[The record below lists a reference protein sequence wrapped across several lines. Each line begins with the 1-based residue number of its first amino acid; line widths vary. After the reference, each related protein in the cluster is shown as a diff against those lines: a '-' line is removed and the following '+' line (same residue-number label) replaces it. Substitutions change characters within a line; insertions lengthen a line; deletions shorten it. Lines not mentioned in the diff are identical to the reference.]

1 MRVDCSVRPET
12 TPAIRIGRA
21 ARFVVQSVVAWCGAV
36 LVAPRLD
43 AAGRARLV
51 QRRAVRTLHGLRVDV
66 VVRGARSSITGP
78 LLVVA
83 NHVSWLDVYALN
95 AVAGSRYVAKSEVET
110 WPVAGAIARGFGTLF
125 LRRGSFRDA
134 ARVKNAVADA
144 LRAGERVVVFP
155 EGTTTDGAAVGRFH
169 AAMLQAA
176 VDAGAP
182 VQAVAVRYRRAD
194 GTREPDAAFVGDMTF
209 LASLRRVLG
218 RPALRAELTFGPV
231 LRSTGRTRRDLVRLT
246 HGFVSLALVAPSV
259 RIRPLRRA
267 A

>member
-1 MRVDCSVRPET
+1 MRIDCCERPET
-12 TPAIRIGRA
+12 PPSVRIGRA
-21 ARFVVQSVVAWCGAV
+21 ARFVWQSFVAWCAAV

-43 AAGRARLV
+43 AVARARLV
-51 QRRAVRTLHGLRVDV
+51 QRRAVRTLHALRIDV
-66 VVRGARSSITGP
+66 VVRGARPSAAGP

-95 AVAGSRYVAKSEVET
+95 AIAGSRYVAKSEVAS

-125 LRRGSFRDA
+125 LRRSSLRDA
-134 ARVKNAVADA
+134 ARVKDAVADA

-155 EGTTTDGAAVGRFH
+155 EGTTTDGAAVGRFY

-218 RPALRAELTFGPV
+218 RPTLRAELTFGPV
-231 LRSTGRTRRDLVRLT
+231 LRSAGRTRRDLARLT
-246 HGFVSLALVAPSV
+246 HGFVGLALVTPSV
-259 RIRPLRRA
+259 RLRPLRRA